1 MDNNEWL
8 TIDNGYY
15 YSVVLFLVFHSPKV
29 ILNIA
34 DIFSHYDNRPM
45 ISPDCGCVESPYWY
59 IVLLSLSNL
68 CLTMN
73 RLTYR
78 GRQHIIKLTR

>member
-1 MDNNEWL
+1 MKLMDN
-8 TIDNGYY
+8 DGFQCY

-73 RLTYR
+73 RLTSR
-78 GRQHIIKLTR
+78 ERQHILKLT

>member
-1 MDNNEWL
+1 M
-8 TIDNGYY
+8 
-15 YSVVLFLVFHSPKV
+15 VLFLVFHSPKV
-29 ILNIA
+29 ILDIA
-34 DIFSHYDNRPM
+34 DIFYHYDNSPM

-73 RLTYR
+73 RLSR
-78 GRQHIIKLTR
+78 HLEGGQLTIFSTS